1 METDS
6 FNPYDVPDSVLKSA
20 NEVLVWMRQNRM
32 IEFHGLVDGN
42 EIKNTENNKKD
53 MSELEEIVLKTIRE
67 SIQEA
72 IKARM
77 SQGYNENPLN
87 KLVDSVVTSHVEELR
102 DILDSAVSKAVRGD
116 FKKELQDAFNH
127 KLARVLV
134 SKFEGEIEKRAAE
147 MRGSPEFRAR
157 VTLAIE
163 KAIKE

>member
-1 METDS
+1 M
-6 FNPYDVPDSVLKSA
+6 N
-20 NEVLVWMRQNRM
+20 
-32 IEFHGLVDGN
+32 
-42 EIKNTENNKKD
+42 
-53 MSELEEIVLKTIRE
+53 ELEEIVLKTIKE

-72 IKARM
+72 VKARM
-77 SQGYNENPLN
+77 SQGYTENPLN
-87 KLVDSVVTSHVEELR
+87 KLVDSVVTAHIEELR
-102 DILDSAVSKAVRGD
+102 GILDVAMSKAIKGD

-147 MRGSPEFRAR
+147 LRSSPEFRAR